1 MSSSA
6 SLEAGAT
13 PPALKMSSRQ
23 LLNVSSLS
31 KHSAAGTPLLVAAD
45 AARRRLQLAS
55 APRLA
60 VHQLLGS
67 LALLCLLSLLMA
79 FLALFFL
86 QRVASAGPNSAS
98 SPEEHLALYQVAV
111 AMSTLTIS
119 LNLCCL
125 FVCCIQFLL
134 GVKLLR
140 TPNGLDRLAR
150 YALRAILQCVFDCCV
165 QHPIGRWLSN
175 GGMQTIWDPE
185 SLLGVPESVNQR
197 SRALKFF
204 LLVLAVP

>member
-1 MSSSA
+1 MVVMSSSA
-6 SLEAGAT
+6 SLEASGT

-31 KHSAAGTPLLVAAD
+31 KHSAAGGTPLLVAD
-45 AARRRLQLAS
+45 ARRRLQLSS
-55 APRLA
+55 APRVA

-86 QRVASAGPNSAS
+86 QRVASTGPNSAN
-98 SPEEHLALYQVAV
+98 SPDEHLALYQVAV

-140 TPNGLDRLAR
+140 TPNGLDRQAMPILNNPNYSLPTISSNIR
-150 YALRAILQCVFDCCV
+150 IAIYFERDANIVKSFCIFCQYCTS
-165 QHPIGRWLSN
+165 HYIGSC
-175 GGMQTIWDPE
+175 
-185 SLLGVPESVNQR
+185 S
-197 SRALKFF
+197 F
-204 LLVLAVP
+204 

>member
-6 SLEAGAT
+6 SLEASAT
-13 PPALKMSSRQ
+13 PPTLKMSSRQ

-31 KHSAAGTPLLVAAD
+31 KHSATGGGTPLLVAD
-45 AARRRLQLAS
+45 AARRRLQLAAAS
-55 APRLA
+55 ASRLA

-86 QRVASAGPNSAS
+86 QRVASAGGGQGQP
-98 SPEEHLALYQVAV
+98 PDEHLALYQVAV

-140 TPNGLDRLAR
+140 APNGLDRSATVPCCTPSLAR
-150 YALRAILQCVFDCCV
+150 THTRAT
-165 QHPIGRWLSN
+165 
-175 GGMQTIWDPE
+175 QTETIHTWTHVYTSSCTRQE
-185 SLLGVPESVNQR
+185 E
-197 SRALKFF
+197 
-204 LLVLAVP
+204 

>member
-6 SLEAGAT
+6 SLEASAT
-13 PPALKMSSRQ
+13 PPTLKMSSRQ

-31 KHSAAGTPLLVAAD
+31 KHSAPGGGTPLLVAD
-45 AARRRLQLAS
+45 ARRRLQLAS
-55 APRLA
+55 ASRLA

-86 QRVASAGPNSAS
+86 QRVASAGPQNAS
-98 SPEEHLALYQVAV
+98 NSPEEHLALYQVAV

-140 TPNGLDRLAR
+140 TPNGLDRSAQLHIGCLHDRANR
-150 YALRAILQCVFDCCV
+150 DVVQCAYISLR
-165 QHPIGRWLSN
+165 
-175 GGMQTIWDPE
+175 
-185 SLLGVPESVNQR
+185 
-197 SRALKFF
+197 
-204 LLVLAVP
+204 